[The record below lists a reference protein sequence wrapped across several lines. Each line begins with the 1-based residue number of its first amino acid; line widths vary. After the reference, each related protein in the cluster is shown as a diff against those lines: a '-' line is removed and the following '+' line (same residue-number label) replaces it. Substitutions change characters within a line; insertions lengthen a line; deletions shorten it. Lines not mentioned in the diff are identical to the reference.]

1 MAQKI
6 AVEVME
12 CNSGTSKKGN
22 AYNVAL
28 VRIPAKD
35 GRVGKIFSDVALPVG
50 VVEVE
55 FELAPNTEM
64 FLSPRIRKVA
74 GKS

>member
-1 MAQKI
+1 MQKI
-6 AVEVME
+6 DVEVME
-12 CNSGTSKKGN
+12 CSSGVSKKGN

-50 VVEVE
+50 TVSVE
-55 FELAPNTEM
+55 FELAPNSEM
-64 FLSPRIRKVA
+64 FLSPRIRKVST
-74 GKS
+74 KS